1 MVATDDQYELGG
13 DPNPSRPVDLDFPTL
28 GRLVEAE
35 GSDLHESAAR
45 VNVELAHL
53 TRAEDEAPAVAT
65 AGEEPEDPCS
75 PEEVIARLN
84 GIGAAAYRL
93 ARHVRTLVEFRAIHL
108 ARTEDRGDR

>member
-1 MVATDDQYELGG
+1 MVATDDQYELAG

-35 GSDLHESAAR
+35 GSELHESAGR
-45 VNVELAHL
+45 VNAGLVQLS
-53 TRAEDEAPAVAT
+53 RAKGGSGAVA
-65 AGEEPEDPCS
+65 AVDGEEDPCS
-75 PEEVIARLN
+75 PEELIARLN

-93 ARHVRTLVEFRAIHL
+93 ARHVRTLVEFQAIHL